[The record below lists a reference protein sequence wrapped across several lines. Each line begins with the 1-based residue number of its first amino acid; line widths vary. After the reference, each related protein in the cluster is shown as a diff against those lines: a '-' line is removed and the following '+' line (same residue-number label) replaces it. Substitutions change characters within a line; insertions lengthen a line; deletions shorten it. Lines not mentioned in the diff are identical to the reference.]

1 MTRYI
6 IRRLLA
12 LIPILLGASI
22 LIFAVMRLV
31 PGDPARQSLGPEA
44 TGDQVAILREQWRLD
59 EPLPVQYIA
68 WLGRSLQ
75 GDLGRST
82 VSRVPVTKE
91 LATRFPATLQLTLAS
106 MAVAIVLGLF
116 FGILSAVKYNSV
128 LDRSSM
134 VVAMIGI
141 CTPSFWLGL
150 MLLLIFAVRFQWFPS
165 SGAGGLSHLVLP
177 AITLGAAASAIIA
190 RVTRSSMIEVFAE
203 DYVRTARAK
212 GLKENAVIIR
222 HALKNALIPII
233 TILGLE
239 FGGLLAG
246 SVVTE
251 TVFAYPGIGQ
261 LLINSI
267 NNRDF
272 PIVQGAL
279 LLFSVQFVLIN
290 LLVDL
295 LYARVDPRISYS

>member
-12 LIPILLGASI
+12 LFPILLGASI

-44 TGDQVAILREQWRLD
+44 TGDQVAILREKWRLD

-91 LATRFPATLQLTLAS
+91 LATRFPATLKLTLAS
-106 MAVAIVLGLF
+106 MAVAVALGLF
-116 FGILSAVKYNSV
+116 FGIISAVKYNS
-128 LDRSSM
+128 LIDRSSM

-150 MLLLIFAVRFQWFPS
+150 MLLLVFAVKFQWFPS
-165 SGAGGLSHLVLP
+165 SGAGGISHLVLP
-177 AITLGAAASAIIA
+177 AVTLGAAASAIIA

-212 GLKENAVIIR
+212 GLKENAVIVR

-295 LYARVDPRISYS
+295 LYARVDPRISYT